1 MKPGS
6 KLTRITLIFLIAV
19 VFVSCSIG
27 KEKVLVLKDVE
38 GGSEHRIPVP
48 DRMFTLSFIH
58 SVHHTPVYEIIYIRD
73 DNALVLKETRY
84 KSLGV
89 GMPFDYENG
98 TLENIDGEF
107 VLKLEREFETIYMRV
122 SPIPEHM
129 ITVGEETYPLL
140 KFTKP
145 EGLLEI
151 RAVDKWSLRWLRL
164 SKKGA

>member
-6 KLTRITLIFLIAV
+6 KLTTITLIILFVIVLI
-19 VFVSCSIG
+19 SCSIG

-38 GGSEHRIPVP
+38 EGSEYRIAVP
-48 DRMFTLSFIH
+48 DRVFALSFIH
-58 SVHHTPVYEIIYIRD
+58 SVHHTPVHEVIYIQD
-73 DNALVLKETRY
+73 DNTLVLKETRY
-84 KSLGV
+84 SSLGV

-107 VLKLEREFETIYMRV
+107 VLKFEREFETINLRV
-122 SPIPEHM
+122 SPIPQHM

-151 RAVDKWSLRWLRL
+151 KAVDEWSLKW
-164 SKKGA
+164 